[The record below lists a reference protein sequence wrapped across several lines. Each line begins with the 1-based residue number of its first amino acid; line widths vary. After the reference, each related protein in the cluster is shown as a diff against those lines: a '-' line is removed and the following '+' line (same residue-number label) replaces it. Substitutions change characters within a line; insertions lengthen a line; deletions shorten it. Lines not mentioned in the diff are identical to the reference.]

1 MARPQLDDEERRA
14 RTVGV
19 RVTAAEEA
27 ELRERA
33 QAARL
38 SMGAYLRRRAL
49 GQRVRMAAELRLG
62 AAELRELNRIGVNLN
77 QMARALNSRAVSS
90 PAETQAA
97 VERVGELVAKLL
109 AGERGVMVVKMSS
122 PGRSFGG
129 VADYCLHDPRMP
141 GEAHHPESAERV
153 EWTETRNLATS
164 EGERAGRIMAA
175 TAEASPELKRLAGV
189 AATGRKLEKPV
200 CHYSLSWAKDET
212 PDRQE
217 MRWAAQESLKALGME
232 RHQALVVSHRDGQPH
247 VHVIANRVDPES
259 GKAAGL
265 NRSKLKLSKWA
276 EEYERVQGKIRCPQ
290 RERNNA
296 RRGQGKRVQDR
307 VSRPTGRHRRA
318 EMNPQRE
325 QREAIPAGRD
335 GWGGPDRERVAWKRA
350 EERWEWEQLQRRRG
364 QALGE
369 LEKRSKREWSA
380 LYGRHQQQREQL
392 AKDCRGAL
400 GRFRLWRELGGKVRE
415 IGGAIRGDKEVL
427 GRFRAELE
435 ERLRWQRVSLG
446 KEHSEAVRGSR
457 ARRENFTAW
466 AWKGRRNGR
475 GMRRGRTGSQC
486 VTVGVVTILTHS
498 STRCWRSG
506 WSRCG
511 RSTESRLTGR

>member
-1 MARPQLDDEERRA
+1 
-14 RTVGV
+14 
-19 RVTAAEEA
+19 
-27 ELRERA
+27 
-33 QAARL
+33 
-38 SMGAYLRRRAL
+38 
-49 GQRVRMAAELRLG
+49 
-62 AAELRELNRIGVNLN
+62 
-77 QMARALNSRAVSS
+77 
-90 PAETQAA
+90 
-97 VERVGELVAKLL
+97 
-109 AGERGVMVVKMSS
+109 MVVKMSS

-217 MRWAAQESLKALGME
+217 MRRAAQESLKALGME

-276 EEYERVQGKIRCPQ
+276 EEYERGQGKIRCPQ

-307 VSRPTGRHRRA
+307 VSRPTGRHRRE
-318 EMNPQRE
+318 EMSPQRE

-335 GWGGPDRERVAWKRA
+335 GLGGPERERVAWKRA
-350 EERWEWEQLQRRRG
+350 EERGEWEQLQRRRG
-364 QALGE
+364 KALGE

-380 LYGRHQQQREQL
+380 LYGRHQRQREHL
-392 AKDCRGAL
+392 AKDCRGVL
-400 GRFRLWRELGGKVRE
+400 GRFRLWRELGGRVRE
-415 IGGAIRGDKEVL
+415 IGGAIRGQTEVL

-435 ERLRWQRVSLG
+435 DRLRWERVSLG
-446 KEHSEAVRGSR
+446 KEHPEAVRGIESKAGEFYRGGMEGSEKR
-457 ARRENFTAW
+457 AREAARSDGLLLDSYRRPDEFYRLKYSMLEERLEQVREIDGELAYE
-466 AWKGRRNGR
+466 K
-475 GMRRGRTGSQC
+475 MRRAVEKASQEKA
-486 VTVGVVTILTHS
+486 
-498 STRCWRSG
+498 RQERARQ
-506 WSRCG
+506 SRERRG
-511 RSTESRLTGR
+511 PERRGPERDLGPSR

>member
-1 MARPQLDDEERRA
+1 MK
-14 RTVGV
+14 TV
-19 RVTAAEEA
+19 
-27 ELRERA
+27 
-33 QAARL
+33 
-38 SMGAYLRRRAL
+38 AYLRVSTRSQDLA
-49 GQRVRMAAELRLG
+49 
-62 AAELRELNRIGVNLN
+62 N
-77 QMARALNSRAVSS
+77 Q
-90 PAETQAA
+90 
-97 VERVGELVAKLL
+97 KLAIL
-109 AGERGVMVVKMSS
+109 
-122 PGRSFGG
+122 

-276 EEYERVQGKIRCPQ
+276 EEYERGQGKIRCPQ

-307 VSRPTGRHRRA
+307 VSRPTGRHRR
-318 EMNPQRE
+318 ERMNPQQE
-325 QREAIPAGRD
+325 EREAIPAGRD
-335 GWGGPDRERVAWKRA
+335 GWGGPERERVAWQRA
-350 EERWEWEQLQRRRG
+350 EEREEWEQLQRRRG
-364 QALGE
+364 KALGE

-380 LYGRHQQQREQL
+380 LYGRHQRQQEHL
-392 AKDCRGAL
+392 AKDCRGVL
-400 GRFRLWRELGGKVRE
+400 GRFRLWRELGGGVRE

-435 ERLRWQRVSLG
+435 DRLCWERVLLG
-446 KEHSEAVRGSR
+446 KAHSEAVRGIEREAGAAYRGGMEGSEKR
-457 ARRENFTAW
+457 AREA
-466 AWKGRRNGR
+466 A
-475 GMRRGRTGSQC
+475 RTDGLLLRSYGSRP
-486 VTVGVVTILTHS
+486 VEWYRIKDSML
-498 STRCWRSG
+498 
-506 WSRCG
+506 
-511 RSTESRLTGR
+511 EERLE